1 MAVQCSGTARP
12 SQFVAPLTYTLS
24 TWAICST
31 PPPRPTPRFTVSPV
45 SRPSSSRKGWAT
57 SVSPASAPPRQ
68 ANRTNISPG
77 WNRPASSRRTRPL
90 RSSASSSRE
99 VVLLARPVAAASSVN
114 VTAPGA
120 CTTSVSSR
128 AARSTACVPPRLL
141 TTRLPVDSCDSPLPS
156 STLRNSVLLCD
167 PTIGV
172 LAGQGRIG
180 QSKCRP
186 GVSRKGQVAMFRN
199 TMPRYEIL
207 SDDAVAV
214 LDRGWRRIVSEIGV
228 QFAKP
233 EAVELFR
240 QAGQQVDGDVVK
252 FDPEFVL
259 EQAAKAPR
267 EFDVQA
273 RNPANSVHIGGDDMV
288 FGAVYGS
295 PFIREGEVRRDATL
309 DDFHRLAM
317 LAQSFPELDSAGG
330 VICEPNDAPLDS
342 RHLDMV
348 YALQTVTD
356 KIYMGNVVSGPNAA
370 DTIAM
375 TSILFGGRDAIE
387 RVPATISLINCNSPL
402 RWDDRM
408 LDAQFE
414 YNRAAQPVVLTPFLL
429 MGAMSPVTIPAALV
443 QQLAEALS
451 GIALAQLIRPGC
463 PVIFGSFL
471 SNIDMQSGSP
481 SFGTPE
487 SAIGL
492 LCTGQ
497 LARHYGLPFRTG
509 GGLNS
514 SQTADEALMTLLPTF
529 LAGTNFVMHAA
540 GWLEGGL
547 VSCYEKFII
556 DIELLRELRV
566 EFTPLEITEESLAF
580 GAHEEVGHGGHFLGA
595 AHTMERFRDCFQR
608 PMLSSTTN
616 FERWLKLGGKDTAA
630 RAGEIWRKKLEE
642 FTPPPLDDA
651 IRAELDDFVAR
662 RRREIDD

>member
-1 MAVQCSGTARP
+1 
-12 SQFVAPLTYTLS
+12 
-24 TWAICST
+24 
-31 PPPRPTPRFTVSPV
+31 
-45 SRPSSSRKGWAT
+45 
-57 SVSPASAPPRQ
+57 
-68 ANRTNISPG
+68 
-77 WNRPASSRRTRPL
+77 
-90 RSSASSSRE
+90 
-99 VVLLARPVAAASSVN
+99 
-114 VTAPGA
+114 
-120 CTTSVSSR
+120 
-128 AARSTACVPPRLL
+128 
-141 TTRLPVDSCDSPLPS
+141 
-156 STLRNSVLLCD
+156 
-167 PTIGV
+167 
-172 LAGQGRIG
+172 
-180 QSKCRP
+180 
-186 GVSRKGQVAMFRN
+186 MFRN
-199 TMPRYEIL
+199 RMPRYEIL
-207 SDDAVAV
+207 SADAVGV
-214 LDRGWRRIVSEIGV
+214 LDAGWRRIVSEIGV

-240 QAGQQVDGDVVK
+240 KAGQKVDGEVV
-252 FDPEFVL
+252 FLDPEFVL
-259 EQAAKAPR
+259 EQVAKAPR

-273 RNPANSVHIGGDDMV
+273 RNPANSVHIGGDEMV
-288 FGAVYGS
+288 FSAVYGS
-295 PFIREGEVRRDATL
+295 PFVREGDVRRGAPL
-309 DDFHRLAM
+309 ADFRRLAM
-317 LAQSFPELDSAGG
+317 LAQSFPQLDSAGG

-342 RHLDMV
+342 RHLDMI

-370 DTIAM
+370 DTLAM
-375 TSILFGGRDAIE
+375 TEILFGGGAGRDQGRASIE
-387 RVPATISLINCNSPL
+387 TTPATISLINCNSPL

-414 YNRAAQPVVLTPFLL
+414 YCAANQPVVLTPFLL

-487 SAIGL
+487 SALGL

-514 SQTADEALMTLLPTF
+514 SQTPDAQSAYEALMTLLPTF

-566 EFTPLEITEESLAF
+566 EFTPLEITEDSLAF

-595 AHTMERFRDCFQR
+595 EHTMERFRECFYR
-608 PMLSSTTN
+608 PMLSSTAN
-616 FERWLKLGGKDTAA
+616 FERWLKLGAKDTAA
-630 RAGEIWRKKLEE
+630 RAGDIWRAKLDSFE
-642 FTPPPLDDA
+642 PPPLDDA
-651 IRAELDDFVAR
+651 IRAELDDFVIR
-662 RRREIDD
+662 RRHELGD